1 VGFGKHTRVTEV
13 NCPGSTD
20 IEIFRYGEC
29 CACLALVETG
39 HAVGVKAEG
48 CDQSEAAGT
57 STSVDLKTISS
68 GDVESELPTALD
80 YQSALD
86 KLKSLKGAD
95 FSSSYV
101 ERS

>member
-1 VGFGKHTRVTEV
+1 MGFGKHARITELTT

-20 IEIFRYGEC
+20 TFRYGEC

-39 HAVGVKAEG
+39 HAAVGVKAEG

-57 STSVDLKTISS
+57 STSDDLKTISS

-95 FSSSYV
+95 FSQAA
-101 ERS
+101 

>member
-1 VGFGKHTRVTEV
+1 MGFGKHARITELTT

-20 IEIFRYGEC
+20 TFRYGEC

-57 STSVDLKTISS
+57 STSDDLKTISS

-86 KLKSLKGAD
+86 KLKSLKVPTSVQAA
-95 FSSSYV
+95 
-101 ERS
+101 